1 MLHLFG
7 AHFVGNH
14 LQQML
19 WCVQMNVPMFDLI
32 FLLKLIHVRLYLRS
46 TAKAIDICF
55 KEINAHTFFDIPS
68 NAVPVMAPTAQ
79 IFKLYL

>member
-55 KEINAHTFFDIPS
+55 KEISTHTFFA
-68 NAVPVMAPTAQ
+68 NTLQRCACNGTYGTN
-79 IFKLYL
+79 F